1 MKRAQKH
8 IAQGKGIFAPKTL
21 SAELAAVCG
30 KKVMPRTEVRAGKAG
45 VLLFPS
51 SGFVA
56 QDILRKVVPS
66 WHGRWMSSAVVL
78 WNLGDE
84 GHLGVHQ
91 EEQAQQWYS
100 ARRWEFIA
108 GSILNTPG
116 RADPSSV
123 ASRATI
129 RNAASFTKISAKSRR
144 AHHQAGRH
152 AEEGAAGCAVTLGFC
167 ELQSFQASPPV
178 T

>member
-1 MKRAQKH
+1 
-8 IAQGKGIFAPKTL
+8 
-21 SAELAAVCG
+21 
-30 KKVMPRTEVRAGKAG
+30 
-45 VLLFPS
+45 
-51 SGFVA
+51 
-56 QDILRKVVPS
+56 
-66 WHGRWMSSAVVL
+66 MSSAVVL

-129 RNAASFTKISAKSRR
+129 RVPLVLQKISANSRR

-152 AEEGAAGCAVTLGFC
+152 AEEGAPGCAVTFGF
-167 ELQSFQASPPV
+167 FV
-178 T
+178 N